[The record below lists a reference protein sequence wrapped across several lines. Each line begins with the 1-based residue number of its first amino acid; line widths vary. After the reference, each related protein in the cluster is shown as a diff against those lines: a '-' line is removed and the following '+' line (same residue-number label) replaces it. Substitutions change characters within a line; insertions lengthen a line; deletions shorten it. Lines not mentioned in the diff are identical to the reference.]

1 MASHSHSHQNAV
13 IRTYLG
19 LLLLTVCVFAL
30 MYCPQPMLYTLSQ
43 EFGVSKSNSA
53 LLVSVFMFFLV
64 ISPMCVGILLDRI
77 GVRKALLVSTFLVG
91 ISGAGIYFAP
101 NFLVL
106 VGVRSFE
113 ALFVPVLV
121 TSIMVS
127 IASMFRHMDFN
138 RALAGYVSCTLVG
151 SLSGRILG
159 GWCGELFGWRLTLTG
174 VCVLFLL
181 ALVLIYNV
189 PDTSGGHHTVHNPR
203 VYGKILRQKGIPSL
217 LFAEAAGLF
226 VFSAMGNLVPFR
238 MAELGQGHS
247 EGLIGLMYVGYSVG
261 ILAGLI
267 RGPLLRVFKK
277 PSNIILFGSAFYMLA
292 CVTLAVPNLWV
303 LFGGLW
309 GVAFGEFSGL
319 AYGGAEVVGKTDIVT
334 RDISKEIDPEQ
345 GVWNIDGYDRSMGNG
360 LFLSCYYSGGLVGS
374 YVPGLI
380 YTQFGWM
387 ACFGVLE
394 GVLVLSFLIV
404 LKLHHDI
411 PGIR

>member
-1 MASHSHSHQNAV
+1 
-13 IRTYLG
+13 
-19 LLLLTVCVFAL
+19 

-181 ALVLIYNV
+181 ALVLIYNGTIPCTIPGSTGKSCARRV
-189 PDTSGGHHTVHNPR
+189 SLVCSLPRLPACLFFLPWAILCRSAWPNSGR
-203 VYGKILRQKGIPSL
+203 DILRAS
-217 LFAEAAGLF
+217 
-226 VFSAMGNLVPFR
+226 
-238 MAELGQGHS
+238 
-247 EGLIGLMYVGYSVG
+247 SVSCTWG
-261 ILAGLI
+261 IL
-267 RGPLLRVFKK
+267 
-277 PSNIILFGSAFYMLA
+277 
-292 CVTLAVPNLWV
+292 
-303 LFGGLW
+303 
-309 GVAFGEFSGL
+309 
-319 AYGGAEVVGKTDIVT
+319 
-334 RDISKEIDPEQ
+334 
-345 GVWNIDGYDRSMGNG
+345 
-360 LFLSCYYSGGLVGS
+360 
-374 YVPGLI
+374 
-380 YTQFGWM
+380 
-387 ACFGVLE
+387 
-394 GVLVLSFLIV
+394 
-404 LKLHHDI
+404 
-411 PGIR
+411 

>member
-64 ISPMCVGILLDRI
+64 LSPMCVGILLDRI

-159 GWCGELFGWRLTLTG
+159 G
-174 VCVLFLL
+174 
-181 ALVLIYNV
+181 
-189 PDTSGGHHTVHNPR
+189 SG
-203 VYGKILRQKGIPSL
+203 
-217 LFAEAAGLF
+217 AES
-226 VFSAMGNLVPFR
+226 FSA
-238 MAELGQGHS
+238 
-247 EGLIGLMYVGYSVG
+247 
-261 ILAGLI
+261 
-267 RGPLLRVFKK
+267 
-277 PSNIILFGSAFYMLA
+277 
-292 CVTLAVPNLWV
+292 
-303 LFGGLW
+303 
-309 GVAFGEFSGL
+309 
-319 AYGGAEVVGKTDIVT
+319 GAL
-334 RDISKEIDPEQ
+334 P
-345 GVWNIDGYDRSMGNG
+345 
-360 LFLSCYYSGGLVGS
+360 
-374 YVPGLI
+374 
-380 YTQFGWM
+380 
-387 ACFGVLE
+387 
-394 GVLVLSFLIV
+394 
-404 LKLHHDI
+404 
-411 PGIR
+411 

>member
-189 PDTSGGHHTVHNPR
+189 PDTSGRHHTVHNPR

-247 EGLIGLMYVGYSVG
+247 EGLIGLMYVGYSIG

-292 CVTLAVPNLWV
+292 CVALAVPNLWV

-309 GVAFGEFSGL
+309 GVAFGEFLVHANCPGIINHI
-319 AYGGAEVVGKTDIVT
+319 AVTGGF
-334 RDISKEIDPEQ
+334 
-345 GVWNIDGYDRSMGNG
+345 DRSMVNG

>member
-151 SLSGRILG
+151 SLWPYP
-159 GWCGELFGWRLTLTG
+159 GWLVRRAFRLAPYPDRGLCTLPSRAG
-174 VCVLFLL
+174 SDLQRSRHERRAPYRAQSQGLRE
-181 ALVLIYNV
+181 
-189 PDTSGGHHTVHNPR
+189 NPA
-203 VYGKILRQKGIPSL
+203 P
-217 LFAEAAGLF
+217 
-226 VFSAMGNLVPFR
+226 
-238 MAELGQGHS
+238 
-247 EGLIGLMYVGYSVG
+247 EGY
-261 ILAGLI
+261 
-267 RGPLLRVFKK
+267 P
-277 PSNIILFGSAFYMLA
+277 
-292 CVTLAVPNLWV
+292 
-303 LFGGLW
+303 
-309 GVAFGEFSGL
+309 
-319 AYGGAEVVGKTDIVT
+319 
-334 RDISKEIDPEQ
+334 
-345 GVWNIDGYDRSMGNG
+345 
-360 LFLSCYYSGGLVGS
+360 
-374 YVPGLI
+374 
-380 YTQFGWM
+380 
-387 ACFGVLE
+387 
-394 GVLVLSFLIV
+394 
-404 LKLHHDI
+404 
-411 PGIR
+411 

>member
-43 EFGVSKSNSA
+43 VFGVSKSNSA

-64 ISPMCVGILLDRI
+64 ISPMCVGIILDRI
-77 GVRKALLVSTFLVG
+77 GVRRALLVSTFLVG
-91 ISGAGIYFAP
+91 ISGVGIYLAP

-106 VGVRSFE
+106 LGFRSFE

-121 TSIMVS
+121 TSIMVA

-151 SLSGRILG
+151 SLTGRIVG
-159 GWCGELFGWRLTLTG
+159 GWCGEIFGWRLTLTG
-174 VCVLFLL
+174 CC
-181 ALVLIYNV
+181 LVLIRSV
-189 PDTSGGHHTVHNPR
+189 PDTSGGHNTVHSPR
-203 VYGKILRQKGIPSL
+203 AYWQILRQRGVPSL

-247 EGLIGLMYVGYSVG
+247 EGLIGMMYVGYSVG
-261 ILAGLI
+261 VLAGLI
-267 RGPLLRVFKK
+267 RGPLLRIFKK
-277 PSNIILFGSAFYMLA
+277 PANIILFGSLFYMLS
-292 CVTLAVPNLWV
+292 CVTLAVPDLWV

-309 GVAFGEFSGL
+309 GIAFGEFLVHANCPGMVNHIAVSG
-319 AYGGAEVVGKTDIVT
+319 GC
-334 RDISKEIDPEQ
+334 
-345 GVWNIDGYDRSMGNG
+345 DRSMVNG
-360 LFLSCYYSGGLVGS
+360 LFLSCYYSGGLIGS

-380 YTQFGWM
+380 YTRFGWM
-387 ACFGVLE
+387 ACYGVLE
-394 GVLVLSFLIV
+394 GVLVLSFLII
-404 LKLHHDI
+404 LKLHHDM
-411 PGIR
+411 PDIR